1 MMYSKRIEANM
12 NRRKRTDSVSS
23 RSPVEMDRVRQLR
36 RGRSRHGIA
45 AFLAML
51 APPLLF
57 PVGLLMLRG
66 EPRFAWLNHCADY
79 PWELWG
85 IAGCGS
91 LATLAGVADWL
102 FHRSGET
109 TVSRQEHRAHL
120 AALLGGGLPVF
131 LLMAAASLQPQPTS
145 FLVPVFLMVIVT
157 VILISYDEFVFH
169 RRCGRLESFFHRLLT
184 IGNALAFLA
193 WVHWCF
199 VRGGTHG

>member
-1 MMYSKRIEANM
+1 MMQSTRIEASLIGGNPM
-12 NRRKRTDSVSS
+12 SQ
-23 RSPVEMDRVRQLR
+23 SPVEVGRVRQLR
-36 RGRSRHGIA
+36 RRLSGHGA
-45 AFLAML
+45 AALLAML
-51 APPLLF
+51 APAIFF
-57 PVGLLMLRG
+57 PIGLLMLRG
-66 EPRFAWLNHCADY
+66 EPRFAWLDHVADY

-91 LATLAGVADWL
+91 VATLGGVADWL

-109 TVSRQEHRAHL
+109 TVSRKEHRAHL
-120 AALLGGGLPVF
+120 AALTGGGLPVF
-131 LLMAAASLQPQPTS
+131 LLMAAASLHPRPAS

-199 VRGGTHG
+199 VRGGSHG

>member
-1 MMYSKRIEANM
+1 
-12 NRRKRTDSVSS
+12 
-23 RSPVEMDRVRQLR
+23 
-36 RGRSRHGIA
+36 
-45 AFLAML
+45 ML
-51 APPLLF
+51 TPTILF

-66 EPRFAWLNHCADY
+66 EPRFAWLKNFSDY
-79 PWELWG
+79 PLELWG
-85 IAGCGS
+85 MAGCGS
-91 LATLAGVADWL
+91 LATLGGVADWL

-131 LLMAAASLQPQPTS
+131 LLMSAASLHPRPTG

-157 VILISYDEFVFH
+157 VVLISYDEFVFH

-199 VRGGTHG
+199 VRGGSHG